1 MQSLSHWPTPPR
13 GGTTGFFRVT
23 ECFGPRSLSLSCCR
37 TQARGRPQGCG
48 GAAGP
53 WSRAVASQPGRPVR
67 KGSGARQADSG
78 RGGWKERRQFVA
90 GKGCVG
96 MATTPKWN
104 AKEMATPR
112 VGPASMCPPALSHR
126 GGVNKKKTQNNFLSN
141 FCFIRKNS
149 ESENLSGNCT
159 DCQGKRL
166 CQGSVLTITMR
177 FDIHL

>member
-1 MQSLSHWPTPPR
+1 M
-13 GGTTGFFRVT
+13 TGFFRVT

-104 AKEMATPR
+104 AEEMATPR

-126 GGVNKKKTQNNFLSN
+126 GGVNKKKHKTIFFRIFVS
-141 FCFIRKNS
+141 S
-149 ESENLSGNCT
+149 EKIPNLKTYRGT
-159 DCQGKRL
+159 ALTARGKDCVKVQSSQLQCVSIFTSDPRIWCL
-166 CQGSVLTITMR
+166 CIKEAK
-177 FDIHL
+177 